1 MASVAIDVAGEQT
14 ATQNCPSSPSV
25 SVEIPTEETKN
36 LPLEDVSN
44 TPVLPSQQIVSI
56 DVFRGFA
63 TVILILV
70 VDAGGAFPSIS
81 ASPWTGLTLGDLKV
95 PDRKAATIKAV
106 KRAILLFVLGLFF
119 QGGYFHGR
127 GDDTYGVDLDRIR
140 LFGILQGFSARFITP
155 AKDSRRRA
163 NINRIFLS
171 GMTVV
176 WLDNDGIVDSP
187 SSFARRYYP
196 EWVVAL
202 ALCSIY
208 MGFSNNLYVPDWE
221 FHVLKS
227 EAVNRVSC
235 GVRGSL
241 SPSCTAAGLIDRF
254 FLGEKHLNQRPSY
267 ARMKECSIRS
277 PASGPLP
284 SDAPVWCQA
293 PFDPEGLLSSFTAV
307 VTCFIGLNF
316 GHVYTNSRAHGKT
329 LITWLNTSLVL
340 VIVGL
345 VMKTLG
351 LPFNRS
357 LYTVSFLCVSSGICG
372 IVLTALYY
380 IVDVKEIMKPVLL
393 LKWIGK
399 NVLIVYA
406 LSALQVCSIV
416 LQGFYWRSPENNPV
430 DRLESGLQALFH
442 STQWGTFVFVLVE
455 IIFWGLFSGF
465 LHRKRIY
472 L

>member
-81 ASPWTGLTLGDLKV
+81 ASPWTGLTLGDLVLPFFLFACGFSVALLFKKV

-140 LFGILQGFSARFITP
+140 LFGILQRISIGF
-155 AKDSRRRA
+155 
-163 NINRIFLS
+163 FLS

-221 FHVLKS
+221 FHVLK
-227 EAVNRVSC
+227 
-235 GVRGSL
+235 
-241 SPSCTAAGLIDRF
+241 
-254 FLGEKHLNQRPSY
+254 
-267 ARMKECSIRS
+267 
-277 PASGPLP
+277 
-284 SDAPVWCQA
+284 
-293 PFDPEGLLSSFTAV
+293 
-307 VTCFIGLNF
+307 
-316 GHVYTNSRAHGKT
+316 
-329 LITWLNTSLVL
+329 
-340 VIVGL
+340 
-345 VMKTLG
+345 
-351 LPFNRS
+351 
-357 LYTVSFLCVSSGICG
+357 
-372 IVLTALYY
+372 
-380 IVDVKEIMKPVLL
+380 
-393 LKWIGK
+393 
-399 NVLIVYA
+399 
-406 LSALQVCSIV
+406 
-416 LQGFYWRSPENNPV
+416 
-430 DRLESGLQALFH
+430 
-442 STQWGTFVFVLVE
+442 
-455 IIFWGLFSGF
+455 
-465 LHRKRIY
+465 Y
-472 L
+472 LAE